1 MNRTVTADEHRL
13 QYEEASMTWRSIL
26 EREHRLLTEVL
37 NAAEKECDH
46 IEASGCCRVDVLA
59 DIIEFFRYFGDGL
72 HDPKEEGL
80 LFARCYRRGMTDQD
94 EPLEQILGE
103 HEWMR
108 GAMHELQTLLDELK
122 AGDTSVARPLA
133 KLLREYIEVNRLH
146 IKVEE
151 EVFYE
156 TAVHYLTEKDNEE
169 LTAEFEEVNYD
180 EVEEGVQAFYEQ
192 LAHRVRAA
200 EQEVCG

>member
-1 MNRTVTADEHRL
+1 
-13 QYEEASMTWRSIL
+13 MTWRSIL

-46 IEASGCCRVDVLA
+46 IEASGCCRVDLLA

-80 LFARCYRRGMTDQD
+80 LFARCHRRGMTDQD

-108 GAMHELQTLLDELK
+108 GAVHDMQTLLDELK

-156 TAVHYLTEKDNEE
+156 TAAHYLTEKDNEE
-169 LTAEFEEVNYD
+169 LTAEFEEVHYD

-192 LAHRVRAA
+192 LAHRVFAA